1 MANDDLFSR
10 ASSLKVKPA
19 AHNGLSVGSSPTLPT
34 SFPKSVN
41 DQITDSVTQSQ
52 ITDSVTT
59 ERERPKF
66 KDVITLFVIN
76 PIAVIALAGIVLY
89 HFFG

>member
-1 MANDDLFSR
+1 MANEDLFQR

-34 SFPKSVN
+34 SFPGAVH

-52 ITDSVTT
+52 ITDSVTV
-59 ERERPKF
+59 EREKPKF
-66 KDVITLFVIN
+66 RDLITLIVIN
-76 PIAVIALAGIVLY
+76 PVAVLAIAGIILY